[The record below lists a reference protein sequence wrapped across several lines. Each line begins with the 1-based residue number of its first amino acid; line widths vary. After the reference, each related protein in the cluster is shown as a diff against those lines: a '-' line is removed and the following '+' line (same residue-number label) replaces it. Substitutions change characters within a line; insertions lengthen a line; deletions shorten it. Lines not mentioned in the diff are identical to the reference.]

1 VVPTWAEDGMRKKNR
16 ADVIKKNSFNFN
28 LCGTCI
34 PYLELKIIAVQVK
47 TIPKTGEIDF
57 AMKKLLC

>member
-1 VVPTWAEDGMRKKNR
+1 VPICAEAGKRRKSR
-16 ADVIKKNSFNFN
+16 VDVIKKNSFNFN

-34 PYLELKIIAVQVK
+34 PYLELKRITGSRK

-57 AMKKLLC
+57 DMKNCIC